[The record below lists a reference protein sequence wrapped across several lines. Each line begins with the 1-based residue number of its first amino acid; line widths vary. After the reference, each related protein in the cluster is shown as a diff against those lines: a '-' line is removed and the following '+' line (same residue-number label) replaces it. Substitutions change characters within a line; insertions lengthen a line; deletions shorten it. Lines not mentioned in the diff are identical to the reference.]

1 MSEYQLEIQQIVI
14 YPRCR
19 SYRQFIQNLM
29 ADRSIC
35 TSRGAGLFYYLFR
48 IALINLKKPLL
59 SSLQHTNF
67 CLSHHR
73 KLPGLLEE

>member
-48 IALINLKKPLL
+48 IALINLKKTSSFIFAAYKLL
-59 SSLQHTNF
+59 S
-67 CLSHHR
+67 LSS
-73 KLPGLLEE
+73 